1 MVTVDANAPS
11 PMVPSNVS
19 DANAFPPLGGFEQRT
34 SEGIPLGGGEWTAD
48 EAKRIVLGD
57 FNRAASDRA
66 TNYETKWQNA
76 ASIYAAVR
84 NGEKLWDG
92 SRTPRANMQIWH
104 AFTQVNALRPQL
116 IDAIC
121 GADLDFDVEAGS
133 SGTTITQLHQVR
145 ALMQEQLKS
154 LGGMVKFQSFRS
166 CVDRLTEDGT
176 VLGNGIWEWGWDG
189 PRQEQAVQ
197 WQRVVEPEIAMGE
210 HPMLPGVQIPMQ
222 TGRTVSYAKQFFQ
235 PETVSRFFL
244 DPCDLMDFYID
255 PNCRSTNVQ
264 QAGFAIRRKMMT
276 IAELA
281 SYRGVEGFDIPDD
294 ITLYRLSQQK
304 TFTEGDTTRQAIQSY
319 RGVNYQP
326 GMDQSVDPRLAR
338 VEVFRYWQRNHHVWL
353 LGREHV
359 AYNKPNQYQAL
370 PFLNWCYVN
379 ALGSF
384 YGYSIPELLDSGQKL
399 IKTLTDGR
407 LDELNLILHPPFIT
421 KLGMARTQSKMKL
434 RPGANW
440 EAEDPAKDVIRLE
453 MGNVTQQAF
462 QEVSLVENRDQ
473 KVTGITDLAVLGS
486 PSSGGNSANRTA
498 TGVQAQTNASN
509 TRVHGLV
516 ANLEDQTLNP
526 MLTQMWTLI
535 CMFLDPQQILN
546 ILGPDGQNFQVDPVD
561 VLNAD
566 PKFKL
571 KTANNMKMRAAMQGG
586 GLQTLTQYVLNPEIL
601 TAFGEQQQKTLDI
614 EQFTEFYLDVYNVK
628 AFNLFRPMTPQEIQM
643 KMQQMQMPAQQK
655 MALQGQRLQMVSA
668 DAHERDETQ
677 IIVATLNALAQIGA
691 LNEVLGI
698 ARDAEIKS
706 ANILEG
712 NSGS

>member
-1 MVTVDANAPS
+1 MISVDANAPP
-11 PMVPSNVS
+11 PMAPNPAS
-19 DANAFPPLGGFEQRT
+19 DPNSAPPLGGFEQRT
-34 SEGIPLGGGEWTAD
+34 SEGIPVQGGEWTAD

-84 NGEKLWDG
+84 NGEKFWEG
-92 SRTPRANMQIWH
+92 SKTSRANMQIWH

-116 IDAIC
+116 VDAITSS
-121 GADLDFDVEAGS
+121 DLDFDVEAAS
-133 SGTTITQLHQVR
+133 SGTNITQLHQVR
-145 ALMQEQLKS
+145 AIMQNQLKS
-154 LGGMVKFQSFRS
+154 LGGRVKFQSFRQ
-166 CVDRLTEDGT
+166 CIDRLTEDGT

-189 PRQEQAVQ
+189 PRTEQAVQ
-197 WQRVVEPEIAMGE
+197 WERVVEPEMAMQE
-210 HPMLPGVQIPMQ
+210 HPMMPGMAFPAP
-222 TGRTVSYAKQFFQ
+222 TGRTLSYAKQFYK
-235 PETVSRFFL
+235 PETVSQFFL
-244 DPCDLMDFYID
+244 DPVDLMDFYID
-255 PNCRSTNVQ
+255 PNTRSTNVQ
-264 QAGFAIRRKMMT
+264 NAGFCLRRKMMT

-281 SYRGVEGFDIPDD
+281 SYREVDGFDIPDD
-294 ITLYRLSQQK
+294 IELYRLSQQK

-326 GMDQSVDPRLAR
+326 NQDQSIDPRLAR
-338 VEVFRYWQRNHHVWL
+338 VEVLRYWQRDHHVWL
-353 LGREHV
+353 LGRKHV
-359 AYNKPNQYQAL
+359 AWNRPNQYQAL
-370 PFLNWCYVN
+370 PFLNWCYIN
-379 ALGSF
+379 ALGGF

-421 KLGMARTQSKMKL
+421 KLGMMRSQSKMKL

-440 EAEDPAKDVIRLE
+440 EAENPEKDVVRLE

-473 KVTGITDLAVLGS
+473 KVTGITDLAVLGA

-516 ANLEDQTLNP
+516 ANIEDTTLNP
-526 MLTQMWTLI
+526 MLTQLWQLI
-535 CMFLDPQQILN
+535 CMFLDPQQILS
-546 ILGPDGQNFQVDPVD
+546 ILGPDGQSFQVDPVD
-561 VLNAD
+561 ILNAD
-566 PKFKL
+566 PRFKL

-586 GLQTLTQYVLNPEIL
+586 GLQNLTQYVMNPEL
-601 TAFGEQQQKTLDI
+601 HAGLAEQQQKVLDL

-628 AFNLFRPMTPQEIQM
+628 AFTLFRPMTPQEIQR
-643 KMQQMQMPAQQK
+643 QQMQMQMAGQQK
-655 MALQGQRLQMVSA
+655 MQLQQARLGAMTA

-691 LNEVLGI
+691 LNQILDI
-698 ARDAEIKS
+698 DRDVELRAKTIEAS
-706 ANILEG
+706 
-712 NSGS
+712 

>member
-1 MVTVDANAPS
+1 MLPTDPNAPP
-11 PMVPSNVS
+11 PMVPSPAS
-19 DANAFPPLGGFEQRT
+19 DPNAAPPLVGYENRT
-34 SEGIPLGGGEWTAD
+34 AEGIPIAGGEWSAE

-76 ASIYAAVR
+76 ASIYSAVR
-84 NGEKLWDG
+84 NGEKFWEG
-92 SRTPRANMQIWH
+92 SKTPRANMQIWH

-121 GADLDFDVEAGS
+121 GADLDFDVEAAS
-133 SGTTITQLHQVR
+133 SGTNITQLHQVR
-145 ALMQEQLKS
+145 ALMEDQLKS

-166 CVDRLTEDGT
+166 CVDRLTEDGV

-189 PRQEQAVQ
+189 PRTEMAVN
-197 WQRVVEPEIAMGE
+197 WQRVVEPEMAMGE
-210 HPMLPGVQIPMQ
+210 HPMLPGMQIPMP
-222 TGRTVSYAKQFFQ
+222 TGRMTSYAKQFFKT
-235 PETVSRFFL
+235 ETVSRFYL
-244 DPCDLMDFYID
+244 DPVDLMDFYID
-255 PNCRSTNVQ
+255 PNCRSTNPQ
-264 QAGFAIRRKMMT
+264 QGGFTIRRKMMT

-281 SYRGVEGFDIPDD
+281 SYRDTEGFDIPDD
-294 ITLYRLSQQK
+294 VTLYRLSQQK
-304 TFTEGDTTRQAIQSY
+304 NFTEGDTTRQAIQSY

-326 GMDQSVDPRLAR
+326 GQDQSVDPRLAR
-338 VEVFRYWQRNHHVWL
+338 IEVLRYWQKNHHVWL
-353 LGREHV
+353 VGREHI
-359 AYNKPNQYQAL
+359 ARNTPNQYQAM
-370 PFLNWCYVN
+370 PFLNWCYIN

-384 YGYSIPELLDSGQKL
+384 YGYSIPELLESGQKL
-399 IKTLTDGR
+399 KKTLIDGR

-421 KLGMARTQSKMKL
+421 KLGMARTQSKMKM

-440 EAEDPAKDVIRLE
+440 EAEDPAKDVLRLE

-462 QEVSLVENRDQ
+462 TEVQIVENNDQ

-516 ANLEDQTLNP
+516 ANIEDQTLNP
-526 MLTQMWTLI
+526 MLTQLWQLI

-546 ILGPDGQNFQVDPVD
+546 ILGPDGKSFQVDPVD
-561 VLNAD
+561 ILNAD

-601 TAFGEQQQKTLDI
+601 TAMGEQQQKTLDI

-628 AFNLFRPMTPQEIQM
+628 AFSLFRPLTQQE
-643 KMQQMQMPAQQK
+643 MQAQQQRSQQAGQEK
-655 MALQGQRLQMVSA
+655 LQLQQQRLGAMSQ

-698 ARDAEIKS
+698 ARDSEIAAQKV
-706 ANILEG
+706 LEG
-712 NSGS
+712 S

>member
-1 MVTVDANAPS
+1 MVTVDANAPP
-11 PMVPSNVS
+11 PMIPSKVS
-19 DANAFPPLGGFEQRT
+19 DANAAPPLGGYEQRT
-34 SEGIPLGGGEWTAD
+34 SEGIPLSGGEWTAD

-57 FNRAASDRA
+57 FNRAAADRA

-76 ASIYAAVR
+76 AAIYSAVR
-84 NGEKLWDG
+84 NGEKYWDG
-92 SRTPRANMQIWH
+92 SKTPRANMQIWH
-104 AFTQVNALRPQL
+104 AFTQVNALRPHL

-121 GADLDFDVEAGS
+121 GADLDFDVEAAS

-145 ALMQEQLKS
+145 ALMQNQLKS
-154 LGGMVKFQSFRS
+154 LGGRVKFQSFRY
-166 CVDRLTEDGT
+166 CVDRMTEDGT

-197 WQRVVEPEIAMGE
+197 WKRIVEPEIAMGE
-210 HPMLPGVQIPMQ
+210 HPMMPGMQIPME
-222 TGRTVSYAKQFFQ
+222 TGRTISYAQKYFK
-235 PETVSRFFL
+235 PEIVSKFYL
-244 DPCDLMDFYID
+244 DPVDLMDFYID
-255 PNCRSTNVQ
+255 PNTRSTNVQ
-264 QAGFAIRRKMMT
+264 QAGFCIRRKMMT

-281 SYRGVEGFDIPDD
+281 SYRGQEGFDIPDD

-326 GMDQSVDPRLAR
+326 GQDQSVDPRLAR
-338 VEVFRYWQRNHHVWL
+338 VEVLRYWQRDHHVWL
-353 LGREHV
+353 IGREHV
-359 AYNKPNQYQAL
+359 GYNLPNQYQAL

-440 EAEDPAKDVIRLE
+440 EAENPDKDVVRLE

-462 QEVSLVENRDQ
+462 TEVQLVENRDQ

-486 PSSGGNSANRTA
+486 PTAGGNSANRTA
-498 TGVQAQTNASN
+498 TGVQAQTSASN
-509 TRVHGLV
+509 SREQGLV
-516 ANLEDQTLNP
+516 ANIEDQVLSP
-526 MLTQMWTLI
+526 MLTQMWELI
-535 CMFLDPQQILN
+535 CMFMDPQQILT
-546 ILGPDGQNFQVDPVD
+546 ILGPDGQGFQVDPVD

-586 GLQTLTQYVLNPEIL
+586 GLQTLTQYVLNPEII
-601 TAFGEQQQKTLDI
+601 TAMGEQQQKTLDI
-614 EQFTEFYLDVYNVK
+614 EQFTEFYLDVYGVK
-628 AFNLFRPMTPQEIQM
+628 AFNLFRPMTPQEMQDRQQRAQQAGM
-643 KMQQMQMPAQQK
+643 EKMQLQQ
-655 MALQGQRLQMVSA
+655 ARLGTMSQ

-691 LNEVLGI
+691 LNDILGV

-706 ANILEG
+706 AQILEG
-712 NSGS
+712 E

>member
-1 MVTVDANAPS
+1 MQPTDANAPP
-11 PMVPSNVS
+11 PMVPSQVS
-19 DANAFPPLGGFEQRT
+19 DANAAPPMAGFRT
-34 SEGIPLGGGEWTAD
+34 AEGLPIKGGEWSAE

-84 NGEKLWDG
+84 NGEKTWEG

-133 SGTTITQLHQVR
+133 SGTNITQLQQVR
-145 ALMQEQLKS
+145 ALMENQLRS

-166 CVDRLTEDGT
+166 CVDRLTEDGV

-189 PRQEQAVQ
+189 PRTEMAVN
-197 WQRVVEPEIAMGE
+197 WQRVTEPEVGMGE
-210 HPMLPGVQIPMQ
+210 HPMLPGVQIPME
-222 TGRTVSYAKQFFQ
+222 TGRTISYAKQFFK
-235 PETVSRFFL
+235 PETVSQFFL
-244 DPCDLMDFYID
+244 DDVDLMDFYID
-255 PNCRSTNVQ
+255 PNCRSTNPQ
-264 QAGFAIRRKMMT
+264 NAGFAARRKMMT

-281 SYRGVEGFDIPDD
+281 SYRGQDGFDVPDD
-294 ITLYRLSQQK
+294 VTLYRLSQQK
-304 TFTEGDTTRQAIQSY
+304 TFTDGDTTRQAIQSY

-326 GMDQSVDPRLAR
+326 GQDQSVDPRLAR
-338 VEVFRYWQRNHHVWL
+338 VEVIRYWQRDHHVWL

-359 AYNKPNQYQAL
+359 ARNTPNQYQAI

-384 YGYSIPELLDSGQKL
+384 YGYSIPELLESGQKL
-399 IKTLTDGR
+399 KKTLIDGR

-440 EAEDPAKDVIRLE
+440 EAEDPTKDVVRLE

-462 QEVSLVENRDQ
+462 TEVQIVENNDQ

-516 ANLEDQTLNP
+516 ANIEDQTLEP
-526 MLTQMWTLI
+526 MLTQLWQLI
-535 CMFLDPQQILN
+535 CMFMDPQQILT
-546 ILGPDGQNFQVDPVD
+546 ILGPDGKSFQVDPVD
-561 VLNAD
+561 ILNAD

-586 GLQTLTQYVLNPEIL
+586 GLQTLTQYVLNPEII
-601 TAFGEQQQKTLDI
+601 TAMGEQQQKTLDI

-628 AFNLFRPMTPQEIQM
+628 AFNLFRPMTPQE
-643 KMQQMQMPAQQK
+643 MQAQQQRSQQAGQEK
-655 MALQGQRLQMVSA
+655 MALQGQRLGAMSQ

-677 IIVATLNALAQIGA
+677 IIVSVINAIAQIGG
-691 LNEVLGI
+691 LNDLLGI
-698 ARDAEIKS
+698 KRDAEIKS
-706 ANILEG
+706 AQILEG
-712 NSGS
+712 Q

>member
-1 MVTVDANAPS
+1 MVTVDPNAPP
-11 PMVPSNVS
+11 PMIPSKAT
-19 DANAFPPLGGFEQRT
+19 DANASPKLGGFEQTT
-34 SEGIPLGGGEWTAD
+34 SEGILLAGGEWSAD
-48 EAKRIVLGD
+48 QAKRIVLGD
-57 FNRAASDRA
+57 FNRAAADRS

-76 ASIYAAVR
+76 ASIYSAVR
-84 NGEKLWDG
+84 NGEKYWDG
-92 SRTPRANMQIWH
+92 SKTPRANMQIWH

-121 GADLDFDVEAGS
+121 GADLDFDVEAAS
-133 SGTTITQLHQVR
+133 SGTTITQIQQVR
-145 ALMQEQLKS
+145 ALMQNQLRS
-154 LGGMVKFQSFRS
+154 LGGLIKFQTFRY

-189 PRQEQAVQ
+189 PRTEQVVQ
-197 WQRVVEPEIAMGE
+197 WQRVVEPEIAMAE
-210 HPMLPGVQIPMQ
+210 HPMLPGVQIPMP
-222 TGRTVSYAKQFFQ
+222 TGRTISYAKQFFK
-235 PETVSRFFL
+235 PEVESRFFL
-244 DPCDLMDFYID
+244 DPVDLMDFYID
-255 PNCRSTNVQ
+255 PNTRSTNVQ
-264 QAGFAIRRKMMT
+264 NAGFCIRRKMMT

-281 SYRGVEGFDIPDD
+281 SYREQEVFDIPDD
-294 ITLYRLSQQK
+294 VTLYRLSQQK

-326 GMDQSVDPRLAR
+326 GQDQSVDPRLAR
-338 VEVFRYWQRNHHVWL
+338 VEVLRYWQKNHHVWL
-353 LGREHV
+353 IGREHV

-379 ALGSF
+379 ALHSF

-440 EAEDPAKDVIRLE
+440 EAEDPNKDVVRLE

-462 QEVSLVENRDQ
+462 TEVQLVENRDQ

-509 TRVHGLV
+509 SRVHGLV
-516 ANLEDQTLNP
+516 ANIEDQTLNQ
-526 MLTQMWTLI
+526 MLAQMWQLI
-535 CMFLDPQQILN
+535 CMFMDPQQILT
-546 ILGPDGQNFQVDPVD
+546 ILGPDGQSFQVDPVD
-561 VLNAD
+561 ILNAD

-571 KTANNMKMRAAMQGG
+571 KTANNMRMRAAMQGG
-586 GLQTLTQYVLNPEIL
+586 GLQTLTQYVLNPEII
-601 TAFGEQQQKTLDI
+601 TAMGEQQQKTLDI

-628 AFNLFRPMTPQEIQM
+628 AFNLFRPMTPQELQQQQQRQQQSGQE
-643 KMQQMQMPAQQK
+643 KMQLQQ
-655 MALQGQRLQMVSA
+655 ARLQNMSQ
-668 DAHERDETQ
+668 DANERDETQ
-677 IIVATLNALAQIGA
+677 IIVATLNALAKIGA
-691 LNEVLGI
+691 LNEVLGV
-698 ARDAEIKS
+698 ARDAELKS
-706 ANILEG
+706 NQILEG
-712 NSGS
+712 K

>member
-1 MVTVDANAPS
+1 MIPS
-11 PMVPSNVS
+11 KVS
-19 DANAFPPLGGFEQRT
+19 DANAAPPLGGYEQRT
-34 SEGIPLGGGEWTAD
+34 SEGIPLSGGEWTAD

-57 FNRAASDRA
+57 FNRAAADRA

-76 ASIYAAVR
+76 AAIYSAVR
-84 NGEKLWDG
+84 NGEKYWDG
-92 SRTPRANMQIWH
+92 SKTPRANMQIWH
-104 AFTQVNALRPQL
+104 AFTQVNALRPHL

-121 GADLDFDVEAGS
+121 GADLDFDVEAAS

-145 ALMQEQLKS
+145 ALMQNQLKS
-154 LGGMVKFQSFRS
+154 LGGRVKFQSFRY
-166 CVDRLTEDGT
+166 CVDRMTEDGT

-197 WQRVVEPEIAMGE
+197 WKRIVEPEIAMGE
-210 HPMLPGVQIPMQ
+210 HPMMPGMQIPME
-222 TGRTVSYAKQFFQ
+222 TGRTISYAQKYFK
-235 PETVSRFFL
+235 PEIVSKFYL
-244 DPCDLMDFYID
+244 DPVDLMDFYID
-255 PNCRSTNVQ
+255 PNTRSTNVQ
-264 QAGFAIRRKMMT
+264 QAGFCIRRKMMT

-281 SYRGVEGFDIPDD
+281 SYRGQEGFDIPDD

-326 GMDQSVDPRLAR
+326 GQDQSVDPRLAR
-338 VEVFRYWQRNHHVWL
+338 VEVLRYWQRDHHVWL
-353 LGREHV
+353 IGREHV
-359 AYNKPNQYQAL
+359 GYNLPNQYQAL

-440 EAEDPAKDVIRLE
+440 EAENPDKDVVRLE

-462 QEVSLVENRDQ
+462 TEVQLVENRDQ

-486 PSSGGNSANRTA
+486 PTAGGNSANRTA
-498 TGVQAQTNASN
+498 TGVQAQTSASN
-509 TRVHGLV
+509 SREQGLV
-516 ANLEDQTLNP
+516 ANIEDQVLSP
-526 MLTQMWTLI
+526 MLTQMWELI
-535 CMFLDPQQILN
+535 CMFMDPQQILT
-546 ILGPDGQNFQVDPVD
+546 ILGPDGQGFQVDPVD

-566 PKFKL
+566 PKFNMM
-571 KTANNMKMRAAMQGG
+571 TANKMKSRSALQNG
-586 GLQTLTQYVLNPEIL
+586 GLNTVLQYLLNPE
-601 TAFGEQQQKTLDI
+601 TVSAASEQQQMVPDFNSVTGLVLDTFGLKETTI
-614 EQFTEFYLDVYNVK
+614 YRV
-628 AFNLFRPMTPQEIQM
+628 MTPQEIQAQQQRQQQAGM
-643 KMQQMQMPAQQK
+643 EKMQLQQ
-655 MALQGQRLQMVSA
+655 ARLQNMSA

-691 LNEVLGI
+691 LNDILGV

-706 ANILEG
+706 AQILEG
-712 NSGS
+712 E

>member
-1 MVTVDANAPS
+1 MLPSDPNAPP
-11 PMVPSNVS
+11 PMIPSKVS
-19 DANAFPPLGGFEQRT
+19 DPNQPPPPAGYENRT
-34 SEGIPLGGGEWTAD
+34 ADGIPLGGGEWTAE

-57 FNRAASDRA
+57 FNRMASYRA

-84 NGEKLWDG
+84 NGEKMWEG
-92 SRTPRANMQIWH
+92 SKTSRANMQVWH

-133 SGTTITQLHQVR
+133 SGTNITQLQQVR
-145 ALMQEQLKS
+145 ALMQNSLKD
-154 LGGMVKFQSFRS
+154 LGGLVKFQSFRY
-166 CVDRLTEDGT
+166 CVDRLTEDGV

-189 PRQEQAVQ
+189 PRTVQVVQ
-197 WQRVVEPEIAMGE
+197 WERVTEPEMMMGE
-210 HPMLPGVQIPMQ
+210 HPALPGMQIPIP
-222 TGRTVSYAKQFFQ
+222 TGRTVSYARKNFKPQI
-235 PETVSRFFL
+235 ESKFFL

-255 PNCRSTNVQ
+255 ENCRSTNPQ
-264 QAGFAIRRKMMT
+264 KAACCARRHMMT
-276 IAELA
+276 IEEIA
-281 SYRGVEGFDIPDD
+281 SYRGQEGYDIPDD
-294 ITLYRLSQQK
+294 VTLYKLSQSK

-319 RGVNYQP
+319 RGVNYTP
-326 GMDQSVDPRLAR
+326 GQDQSVDPRLAR
-338 VEVFRYWQRNHHVWL
+338 VEVIRYWQRNHHVWL
-353 LGREHV
+353 IGRERV

-370 PFLNWCYVN
+370 PFLNWCYIN

-384 YGYSIPELLDSGQKL
+384 YGYSIPELLESGQKL
-399 IKTLTDGR
+399 KKTLIDGR

-421 KLGMARTQSKMKL
+421 KLGMMRSQSKMKL

-440 EAEDPAKDVIRLE
+440 EAEDPSKDVLRLE

-462 QEVSLVENRDQ
+462 TEVQIVENNDQ

-509 TRVHGLV
+509 SRVHGLV
-516 ANLEDQTLNP
+516 ANIEDQTLNP
-526 MLTQMWTLI
+526 MLQQLWQLI
-535 CMFLDPQQILN
+535 CMFMDPQQVLT
-546 ILGPDGQNFQVDPVD
+546 ILGPDGQNFQLDPVD
-561 VLNAD
+561 ILNAD

-586 GLQTLTQYVLNPEIL
+586 GLAQLTQYVLNPEIL
-601 TAFGEQQQKTLDI
+601 TAMGEQQQKTLDI

-628 AFNLFRPMTPQEIQM
+628 AFNLFRPLTSQELQAQAQRAQQAGQE
-643 KMQQMQMPAQQK
+643 KMQ
-655 MALQGQRLQMVSA
+655 LQGQRLSA
-668 DAHERDETQ
+668 MSAEAHERDETQ

-706 ANILEG
+706 AQILEG
-712 NSGS
+712 S

>member
-1 MVTVDANAPS
+1 MVTVDGNSPP
-11 PMVPSNVS
+11 PMVPSRVS
-19 DANAFPPLGGFEQRT
+19 DPNASPPLGGFEQRT
-34 SEGIPLGGGEWTAD
+34 SEGIPLGGGEWSAE

-76 ASIYAAVR
+76 ASIYSAVR
-84 NGEKLWDG
+84 NGEKYWDG
-92 SRTPRANMQIWH
+92 SKTSRANMQIWH

-145 ALMQEQLKS
+145 SLMQNNLKS
-154 LGGMVKFQSFRS
+154 LGGLVKFQSFRY

-189 PRQEQAVQ
+189 PRTVQVVQ
-197 WQRVVEPEIAMGE
+197 WEKVTEPEVAMGE
-210 HPMLPGVQIPMQ
+210 HPMLPGVQIPME
-222 TGRTVSYAKQFFQ
+222 TGRTISYNAKYFKPQTESQ
-235 PETVSRFFL
+235 FFL
-244 DPCDLMDFYID
+244 DDCDLMDFYID

-264 QAGFAIRRKMMT
+264 KAGFAIRRKMMT
-276 IAELA
+276 ISELA
-281 SYRGVEGFDIPDD
+281 SYRDTEGFDIPDD

-304 TFTEGDTTRQAIQSY
+304 TFTEGDTTRQAIASY

-326 GMDQSVDPRLAR
+326 SQDQSVDPRLAR
-338 VEVFRYWQRNHHVWL
+338 VEVIRYWQKNHHVWL
-353 LGREHV
+353 IGREHV
-359 AYNKPNQYQAL
+359 GRNTPNQYQAL

-440 EAEDPAKDVIRLE
+440 EAEDPMKDVVRLE

-462 QEVSLVENRDQ
+462 QEVALVENRDQ
-473 KVTGITDLAVLGS
+473 KVTGITDLAVLGA

-509 TRVHGLV
+509 TRVYGLV

-526 MLTQMWTLI
+526 MLTQLWQLI
-535 CMFLDPQQILN
+535 CMFLDPQQIMT
-546 ILGPDGQNFQVDPVD
+546 ILGPDGQGFQVDPVD
-561 VLNAD
+561 ILNAD

-586 GLQTLTQYVLNPEIL
+586 GLQTLTQYVLNPDII
-601 TAFGEQQQKTLDI
+601 TAMGEQQQKTLDI

-628 AFNLFRPMTPQEIQM
+628 AFNLFRPMTPQE
-643 KMQQMQMPAQQK
+643 MQAAQQRMQMAGQQK
-655 MALQGQRLQMVSA
+655 MALQGQRLGTMSQ

-677 IIVATLNALAQIGA
+677 IIVATLNALAKIGA

-706 ANILEG
+706 AQILEG
-712 NSGS
+712 E

>member
-1 MVTVDANAPS
+1 MVTVDANAPP
-11 PMVPSNVS
+11 PMVPSPAA
-19 DANAFPPLGGFEQRT
+19 DANSAPPLGGYEQRT
-34 SEGIPLGGGEWTAD
+34 SEGIPIGGGEWSAE

-76 ASIYAAVR
+76 ASIYSAVR
-84 NGEKLWDG
+84 NGEKVWDG

-121 GADLDFDVEAGS
+121 GADLDFDVEAAS

-145 ALMQEQLKS
+145 ALMEDQLKS
-154 LGGMVKFQSFRS
+154 LGGLVQNQSFRY

-176 VLGNGIWEWGWDG
+176 VLGNGIWEYGWDG
-189 PRQEQAVQ
+189 PRMTQVVQ
-197 WQRVVEPEIAMGE
+197 WQRVVEPEMAMAT
-210 HPMLPGVQIPMQ
+210 HPMLPGVQFPAP
-222 TGRTVSYAKQFFQ
+222 TGRTLSYAKQFFK
-235 PETVSRFFL
+235 PEIESKFFL

-255 PNCRSTNVQ
+255 PNTRSTNVQ
-264 QAGFAIRRKMMT
+264 QAGFCIRRKMMT

-281 SYRGVEGFDIPDD
+281 GYRGTEGFDIPDD
-294 ITLYRLSQQK
+294 ITLYRLSQSK
-304 TFTEGDTTRQAIQSY
+304 TFTDGDTTRQAIQSY

-326 GMDQSVDPRLAR
+326 GQDQSVDPRLAR
-338 VEVFRYWQRNHHVWL
+338 VEVLRYWQRNHHVWL
-353 LGREHV
+353 IGREHIGR
-359 AYNKPNQYQAL
+359 NTPNQYQAL

-440 EAEDPAKDVIRLE
+440 EAEDPNKDVVRLE

-462 QEVSLVENRDQ
+462 QEVALVENRDQ
-473 KVTGITDLAVLGS
+473 KVTGITDLAVLGA

-516 ANLEDQTLNP
+516 ANLEDQTLEP
-526 MLTQMWTLI
+526 MLTQLWQLI
-535 CMFLDPQQILN
+535 CMFLDPQQILT
-546 ILGPDGQNFQVDPVD
+546 ILGPDGQGFQVDPVD
-561 VLNAD
+561 ILNAD

-586 GLQTLTQYVLNPEIL
+586 GLQTLTQYVLNPEII
-601 TAFGEQQQKTLDI
+601 TAMGEQQQKTLDI

-628 AFNLFRPMTPQEIQM
+628 AFNLFRPMTPQE
-643 KMQQMQMPAQQK
+643 MQAQQQRAQQAGMEK
-655 MALQGQRLQMVSA
+655 MNLQGQRLQAMSA

-691 LNEVLGI
+691 LNQ
-698 ARDAEIKS
+698 
-706 ANILEG
+706 ILEIDRDVELRAKTIEA
-712 NSGS
+712 S

>member
-1 MVTVDANAPS
+1 MVTVDANAPP

-281 SYRGVEGFDIPDD
+281 SYRGVEVFDIPDD

-546 ILGPDGQNFQVDPVD
+546 ILGPDGQNFQLDPVD

>member
-1 MVTVDANAPS
+1 MA
-11 PMVPSNVS
+11 
-19 DANAFPPLGGFEQRT
+19 GYEQRT
-34 SEGIPLGGGEWTAD
+34 SDGIPLQGGEWSAE

-57 FNRAASDRA
+57 FNRAASDRS
-66 TNYETKWQNA
+66 TNYEPKWQNA
-76 ASIYAAVR
+76 ASIYAAVQ
-84 NGEKLWDG
+84 NGEKYWDG
-92 SRTPRANMQIWH
+92 SKTPRANMRIWH

-121 GADLDFDVEAGS
+121 GADLDFDVEAAS

-145 ALMQEQLKS
+145 ALMQNQLKS
-154 LGGMVKFQSFRS
+154 LGGMVKFQSFRA

-189 PRQEQAVQ
+189 PRQEMAVQ
-197 WQRVVEPEIAMGE
+197 WQRVVEPEMQMVQ
-210 HPMLPGVQIPMQ
+210 HPMLPGIQFPMP
-222 TGRTVSYAKQFFQ
+222 TGRMTSYAKKFFT
-235 PETVSRFFL
+235 PETVSQFFL
-244 DPCDLMDFYID
+244 DPVDLMDFYID
-255 PNCRSTNVQ
+255 PNTRGTNVQ
-264 QAGFAIRRKMMT
+264 QAGFCIRRKMMT

-281 SYRGVEGFDIPDD
+281 SYRGQDGFDIPDD
-294 ITLYRLSQQK
+294 ITLYRWSQQK
-304 TFTEGDTTRQAIQSY
+304 TFTDGDTTRQAIQSY

-326 GMDQSVDPRLAR
+326 GQDQSVDPRLAR
-338 VEVFRYWQRNHHVWL
+338 VEVLRYWQRNHHVWL
-353 LGREHV
+353 IGREHV
-359 AYNKPNQYQAL
+359 GRNTPNQYQAL

-440 EAEDPAKDVIRLE
+440 EAEDPNKDVVRLE

-462 QEVSLVENRDQ
+462 TEVQLVENRDQ
-473 KVTGITDLAVLGS
+473 KVTGITDLAVLGA

-516 ANLEDQTLNP
+516 ANLEDQVLSP
-526 MLTQMWTLI
+526 MLNQLWQLI
-535 CMFLDPQQILN
+535 CMFLDPQQILT
-546 ILGPDGQNFQVDPVD
+546 ILGPDGQTFQVDPVD
-561 VLNAD
+561 ILNAD
-566 PKFKL
+566 PKFNMM
-571 KTANNMKMRAAMQGG
+571 TANKMKSRAALQGG
-586 GLQTLTQYVLNPEIL
+586 GLNTVLQYLLNPETIS
-601 TAFGEQQQKTLDI
+601 AAAEHQQMVPDFNSVTGLVLD
-614 EQFTEFYLDVYNVK
+614 T
-628 AFNLFRPMTPQEIQM
+628 FNLKETTLYRPMTPQEMQAQQQRSQQAGQE
-643 KMQQMQMPAQQK
+643 KMQLQQ
-655 MALQGQRLQMVSA
+655 QRLGAMSQ

-677 IIVATLNALAQIGA
+677 IIVATLNALANIGA

-698 ARDAEIKS
+698 ARDAEIKAS
-706 ANILEG
+706 QILEG
-712 NSGS
+712 Q

>member
-1 MVTVDANAPS
+1 MVTVDANAPP
-11 PMVPSNVS
+11 PMIPSKVS
-19 DANAFPPLGGFEQRT
+19 DANAAPPLGGYEQRT
-34 SEGIPLGGGEWTAD
+34 SEGIPLSGGEWTAD

-57 FNRAASDRA
+57 FNRAAADRA

-76 ASIYAAVR
+76 AAIYSAVR
-84 NGEKLWDG
+84 NGEKYWDG
-92 SRTPRANMQIWH
+92 SKTPRANMQIWH
-104 AFTQVNALRPQL
+104 AFTQVNALRPHL

-121 GADLDFDVEAGS
+121 GADLDFDVEAAS

-145 ALMQEQLKS
+145 ALMQNQLKS
-154 LGGMVKFQSFRS
+154 LGGRVKFQSFRY
-166 CVDRLTEDGT
+166 CVDRMTEDGT

-197 WQRVVEPEIAMGE
+197 WKRIVEPEIAMGE
-210 HPMLPGVQIPMQ
+210 HPMMPGMQIPME
-222 TGRTVSYAKQFFQ
+222 TGRTISYAQKYFK
-235 PETVSRFFL
+235 PEIVSKFYL
-244 DPCDLMDFYID
+244 DPVDLMDFYID
-255 PNCRSTNVQ
+255 PNTRSTNVQ
-264 QAGFAIRRKMMT
+264 QAGFCIRRKMMT

-281 SYRGVEGFDIPDD
+281 SYRGQEGFDIPDD

-326 GMDQSVDPRLAR
+326 GQDQSVDPRLAR
-338 VEVFRYWQRNHHVWL
+338 VEVLRYWQRDHHVWL
-353 LGREHV
+353 IGREHV
-359 AYNKPNQYQAL
+359 GYNLPNQYQAL

-440 EAEDPAKDVIRLE
+440 EAENPDKDVVRLE

-462 QEVSLVENRDQ
+462 TEVQLVENRDQ

-486 PSSGGNSANRTA
+486 PTGGGNSANRTA
-498 TGVQAQTNASN
+498 TGVQAQTSASN
-509 TRVHGLV
+509 SREQGLV
-516 ANLEDQTLNP
+516 ANIEDQTLNP
-526 MLTQMWTLI
+526 MLTQMWELI
-535 CMFLDPQQILN
+535 CMFMDPQQILT
-546 ILGPDGQNFQVDPVD
+546 ILGPDGQRFQVDPVD
-561 VLNAD
+561 ILNAD

-586 GLQTLTQYVLNPEIL
+586 GLQTLTQYVLNPEII
-601 TAFGEQQQKTLDI
+601 TAMGEQQQKTLDI
-614 EQFTEFYLDVYNVK
+614 EQFTEFYLDVYGVK
-628 AFNLFRPMTPQEIQM
+628 AFNLFRPMTPQEMQDRQQRAQQAGM
-643 KMQQMQMPAQQK
+643 QKMQLQQ
-655 MALQGQRLQMVSA
+655 ARLGTMSQ

-691 LNEVLGI
+691 LNDILGV

-706 ANILEG
+706 AQILEG
-712 NSGS
+712 E

>member
-1 MVTVDANAPS
+1 MVTVDANAPP
-11 PMVPSNVS
+11 PMVPSPVT
-19 DANAFPPLGGFEQRT
+19 DANASPPLDGFEQRT
-34 SEGIPLGGGEWTAD
+34 SEGIPIGGGEWTAE

-84 NGEKLWDG
+84 NGEKFWDG
-92 SRTPRANMQIWH
+92 SKTPRANMQIWH

-121 GADLDFDVEAGS
+121 GADLDFDVEAAS

-145 ALMQEQLKS
+145 ALMEDQLKS
-154 LGGMVKFQSFRS
+154 LGGMTKFQSFRA

-176 VLGNGIWEWGWDG
+176 ILGNGIWEWGWDG

-197 WQRVVEPEIAMGE
+197 WQRVVEPEMAMGE
-210 HPMLPGVQIPMQ
+210 HPMLPGMQIPLP
-222 TGRTVSYAKQFFQ
+222 TGRTVSYAKQYFK
-235 PETVSRFFL
+235 PETVSKFFL
-244 DPCDLMDFYID
+244 DDVELMDFYID
-255 PNCRSTNVQ
+255 PNCRSTNPQ
-264 QAGFAIRRKMMT
+264 KAGFCARRKLMT

-281 SYRGVEGFDIPDD
+281 SYRGQDGFDIPDD
-294 ITLYRLSQQK
+294 KTLYRLSQQK
-304 TFTEGDTTRQAIQSY
+304 TFTDGDTTKQAIQSY
-319 RGVNYQP
+319 MGINFQP
-326 GMDQSVDPRLAR
+326 GMDQSIDPRLAR
-338 VEVFRYWQRNHHVWL
+338 VEVIRYWQKNHHVWL

-359 AYNKPNQYQAL
+359 ARNTPNQYQAL
-370 PFLNWCYVN
+370 PFLNWCYIN
-379 ALGSF
+379 KLGSF
-384 YGYSIPELLDSGQKL
+384 YGYCIPELLESGQKL
-399 IKTLTDGR
+399 KKTLIDGR

-440 EAEDPAKDVIRLE
+440 EAEDPNKDVVRLE

-462 QEVSLVENRDQ
+462 TEVQIVENNDQ

-516 ANLEDQTLNP
+516 ANIEDQTLNP
-526 MLTQMWTLI
+526 MLTQLWQLI
-535 CMFLDPQQILN
+535 CMFLDPQQVLT
-546 ILGPDGQNFQVDPVD
+546 ILGPDGQNFQLDPVD
-561 VLNAD
+561 ILNAD

-586 GLQTLTQYVLNPEIL
+586 GLQTLTQYVLNPEII
-601 TAFGEQQQKTLDI
+601 TAMGEQQQKTLDI

-628 AFNLFRPMTPQEIQM
+628 AFNLFRPMTPQE
-643 KMQQMQMPAQQK
+643 MQAQQQRTQQAGQEK
-655 MALQGQRLQMVSA
+655 MALQGQRLQSMSA
-668 DAHERDETQ
+668 DAHERDETA
-677 IIVATLNALAQIGA
+677 IIVATLNALANIGA

-706 ANILEG
+706 AQILEG
-712 NSGS
+712 Q

>member
-1 MVTVDANAPS
+1 MVTVDANAPP
-11 PMVPSNVS
+11 PMIPSKVS
-19 DANAFPPLGGFEQRT
+19 DANAAPPPGGFEQRT
-34 SEGIPLGGGEWTAD
+34 SEGIPIGGGEWSAD

-66 TNYETKWQNA
+66 TNYETKWQSA
-76 ASIYAAVR
+76 ASIYSAVR
-84 NGEKLWDG
+84 NGEKFWDG
-92 SRTPRANMQIWH
+92 SKTPRANMQIWH

-121 GADLDFDVEAGS
+121 GSDIDFDVEAAS
-133 SGTTITQLHQVR
+133 SGTSITQLQQVR
-145 ALMQEQLKS
+145 ALMQNQMKS
-154 LGGMVKFQSFRS
+154 LGGLVKFQSFRY
-166 CVDRLTEDGT
+166 CVDRITEDGT

-189 PRQEQAVQ
+189 PRTEMAVN
-197 WQRVVEPEIAMGE
+197 WQRVVEPEVAMGE
-210 HPMLPGVQIPMQ
+210 HPMLPGMPIPMP
-222 TGRTVSYAKQFFQ
+222 TGRTVSYAQQYFK

-244 DPCDLMDFYID
+244 DPVDLMDFSVD
-255 PNCRSTNVQ
+255 PNTRSTNVQ
-264 QAGFAIRRKMMT
+264 QAGYCVRRKMMT

-281 SYRGVEGFDIPDD
+281 SYRDVEGFDIPDD

-326 GMDQSVDPRLAR
+326 GQDQSVDPRLAR
-338 VEVFRYWQRNHHVWL
+338 VEVLRYWQRNHHVWL
-353 LGREHV
+353 IGREHIG
-359 AYNKPNQYQAL
+359 YNKPNQYQAL

-440 EAEDPAKDVIRLE
+440 EAEDPIKDVVRLE

-462 QEVSLVENRDQ
+462 QEVQLVENRDQ

-509 TRVHGLV
+509 SRVHGLV
-516 ANLEDQTLNP
+516 ANIEDTTLSP
-526 MLTQMWTLI
+526 MFTQLWQLI
-535 CMFLDPQQILN
+535 CMFMDPQQILT

-561 VLNAD
+561 ILNAD

-586 GLQTLTQYVLNPEIL
+586 GLQTLTQYVLNPEIIS
-601 TAFGEQQQKTLDI
+601 AFGEQQQKTLDI

-628 AFNLFRPMTPQEIQM
+628 AFNLFRPMTPQEMQAQQAR
-643 KMQQMQMPAQQK
+643 QQMAGQQK
-655 MALQGQRLQMVSA
+655 MQLQGQRLQTMSQ

-677 IIVATLNALAQIGA
+677 IIVATLNALAKIGA
-691 LNEVLGI
+691 LNEV
-698 ARDAEIKS
+698 
-706 ANILEG
+706 
-712 NSGS
+712 

>member
-1 MVTVDANAPS
+1 MVTDANAPP
-11 PMVPSNVS
+11 PMIPSKVS
-19 DANAFPPLGGFEQRT
+19 DANAAPPLGGYEQRT
-34 SEGIPLGGGEWTAD
+34 SEGIPIGGGEWTAD

-57 FNRAASDRA
+57 FNRAAADRA

-76 ASIYAAVR
+76 ASIYSAVR
-84 NGEKLWDG
+84 NGEKYWDG
-92 SRTPRANMQIWH
+92 SKTPRANMQIWH
-104 AFTQVNALRPQL
+104 AFTQVNALRPHL

-121 GADLDFDVEAGS
+121 GADLDFDVEAAS

-145 ALMQEQLKS
+145 ALMQNQLKS
-154 LGGMVKFQSFRS
+154 LGGRVKFQSFRY

-197 WQRVVEPEIAMGE
+197 WKRVVEPEIAIGE
-210 HPMLPGVQIPMQ
+210 HPMMPGMPIPIE
-222 TGRTVSYAKQFFQ
+222 TGRMVSYAQKYYKQ
-235 PETVSRFFL
+235 ETVSRFFL
-244 DPCDLMDFYID
+244 DPVDLMDFYID
-255 PNCRSTNVQ
+255 PNTRSTNVQ
-264 QAGFAIRRKMMT
+264 QAGLCIRRKMMT

-281 SYRGVEGFDIPDD
+281 SYRGQEGFDIPDD

-326 GMDQSVDPRLAR
+326 GQDQSVDPRLAR
-338 VEVFRYWQRNHHVWL
+338 VEVLRYWQRDHHVWL
-353 LGREHV
+353 IGREHIG
-359 AYNKPNQYQAL
+359 YNMPNQYQAL

-440 EAEDPAKDVIRLE
+440 EAEDPNKDVVRLE

-462 QEVSLVENRDQ
+462 TEVQLVENRDQ

-486 PSSGGNSANRTA
+486 PTAGGNSANRTA

-509 TRVHGLV
+509 SREQGLV
-516 ANLEDQTLNP
+516 ANIEDQTLNP
-526 MLTQMWTLI
+526 MLTQMWELI
-535 CMFLDPQQILN
+535 CMFMDPQQILT
-546 ILGPDGQNFQVDPVD
+546 ILGPDGQGFQVDPVD
-561 VLNAD
+561 ILNAD

-586 GLQTLTQYVLNPEIL
+586 GLQTLTQYVLNPEII
-601 TAFGEQQQKTLDI
+601 TAMGEQQQKTLDI
-614 EQFTEFYLDVYNVK
+614 EQFTEFYLDVYGVK
-628 AFNLFRPMTPQEIQM
+628 AFNLFRPMTPQEMQDRQQRAQQAGM
-643 KMQQMQMPAQQK
+643 EKMQLQQ
-655 MALQGQRLQMVSA
+655 ARLGTMSQ

-691 LNEVLGI
+691 LNDILGV

-706 ANILEG
+706 AQILEG
-712 NSGS
+712 N

>member
-1 MVTVDANAPS
+1 MVTVDANAPP
-11 PMVPSNVS
+11 PMIPSKVS
-19 DANAFPPLGGFEQRT
+19 DANAAPPLGGYEQRT
-34 SEGIPLGGGEWTAD
+34 SEGIPLSGGEWTAD

-57 FNRAASDRA
+57 FNRAAADRA

-76 ASIYAAVR
+76 AAIYSAVR
-84 NGEKLWDG
+84 NGEKYWDG
-92 SRTPRANMQIWH
+92 SKTPRANMQIWH
-104 AFTQVNALRPQL
+104 AFTQVNALRPHL

-121 GADLDFDVEAGS
+121 GADLDFDVEAAS

-145 ALMQEQLKS
+145 ALMQNQLKS
-154 LGGMVKFQSFRS
+154 LGGRVKFQSFRY
-166 CVDRLTEDGT
+166 CVDRMTEDGT

-197 WQRVVEPEIAMGE
+197 WKRIVEPEIAMGE
-210 HPMLPGVQIPMQ
+210 HPMMPGMQIPME
-222 TGRTVSYAKQFFQ
+222 TGRTISYAQKYFK
-235 PETVSRFFL
+235 PEIVSKFYL
-244 DPCDLMDFYID
+244 DPVDLMDFYID
-255 PNCRSTNVQ
+255 PNTRSTNVQ
-264 QAGFAIRRKMMT
+264 QAGFCIRRKMMT

-281 SYRGVEGFDIPDD
+281 SYRGQEGFDIPDD

-326 GMDQSVDPRLAR
+326 GQDQSVDPRLAR
-338 VEVFRYWQRNHHVWL
+338 VEVLRYWQRDHHVWL
-353 LGREHV
+353 IGREHV
-359 AYNKPNQYQAL
+359 GYNLPNQYQAL

-440 EAEDPAKDVIRLE
+440 EAENPDKDVVRLE

-462 QEVSLVENRDQ
+462 TEVQLVENRDQ

-486 PSSGGNSANRTA
+486 PTAGGNSANRTA
-498 TGVQAQTNASN
+498 TGVQAQTSASN
-509 TRVHGLV
+509 SREQGLV
-516 ANLEDQTLNP
+516 ANIEDQVLSP
-526 MLTQMWTLI
+526 MLTQMWELI
-535 CMFLDPQQILN
+535 CMFMDPQQILT
-546 ILGPDGQNFQVDPVD
+546 ILGPDGQRFQVDPVD
-561 VLNAD
+561 ILNAD

-586 GLQTLTQYVLNPEIL
+586 GLQTLTQYVLNPEII
-601 TAFGEQQQKTLDI
+601 TAMGEQQQKTLDI
-614 EQFTEFYLDVYNVK
+614 EQFTEFYLDVYGVK
-628 AFNLFRPMTPQEIQM
+628 AFNLFRPMTPQEMQDRQQRAQQAGM
-643 KMQQMQMPAQQK
+643 EKMQLQQ
-655 MALQGQRLQMVSA
+655 ARLGTMSQ

-691 LNEVLGI
+691 LNDILGV

-706 ANILEG
+706 AQILEG
-712 NSGS
+712 E

>member
-1 MVTVDANAPS
+1 MVTDSNAPP
-11 PMVPSNVS
+11 PMVPSKVS
-19 DANAFPPLGGFEQRT
+19 DANAAPPLGGYEQRT
-34 SEGIPLGGGEWTAD
+34 SEGIPISAGAWSAE

-76 ASIYAAVR
+76 ASIYSAVR
-84 NGEKLWDG
+84 NGEKYWDG
-92 SRTPRANMQIWH
+92 SKTPRANMQIWH

-133 SGTTITQLHQVR
+133 SGTNITQLHQVR
-145 ALMQEQLKS
+145 ALMEDQLRS

-189 PRQEQAVQ
+189 PRMEQAVQ
-197 WQRVVEPEIAMGE
+197 WQRVVEPEIAMRE
-210 HPMLPGVQIPMQ
+210 HPMLPGMQIPMQ
-222 TGRTVSYAKQFFQ
+222 TGRTISYAKQFFK
-235 PETVSRFFL
+235 PEKVSQFFL

-255 PNCRSTNVQ
+255 PNTRSTNVQ
-264 QAGFAIRRKMMT
+264 QAGYCVRRKMMT
-276 IAELA
+276 IADLA
-281 SYRGVEGFDIPDD
+281 SYRGQEGFDIPDD
-294 ITLYRLSQQK
+294 FTLYRLSQQK

-326 GMDQSVDPRLAR
+326 GQDQSVDPRLAR
-338 VEVFRYWQRNHHVWL
+338 VEVLRYWQKNHHVWL
-353 LGREHV
+353 IGREHI
-359 AYNKPNQYQAL
+359 ARNTPNQYQAL

-440 EAEDPAKDVIRLE
+440 EAEDPNKDVVRLE

-462 QEVSLVENRDQ
+462 QEVQLVENRDQ
-473 KVTGITDLAVLGS
+473 KVTGITDLAVLGA

-509 TRVHGLV
+509 SRVHGLV
-516 ANLEDQTLNP
+516 ANIEDQTLEP
-526 MLTQMWTLI
+526 MLTQLWQLI
-535 CMFLDPQQILN
+535 CMFMDPQQILTV
-546 ILGPDGQNFQVDPVD
+546 LGPDGQSFQVDPVD
-561 VLNAD
+561 ILNAD
-566 PKFKL
+566 PKFKM

-586 GLQTLTQYVLNPEIL
+586 GLQTLTQYVMNPEL
-601 TAFGEQQQKTLDI
+601 HAGLAEQQQMVLNLA
-614 EQFTEFYLDVYNVK
+614 QFTEFYLDVYNVK
-628 AFNLFRPMTPQEIQM
+628 AFTLFRPMTPPEIQRQQAAAQQAGQE
-643 KMQQMQMPAQQK
+643 KMQLQQ
-655 MALQGQRLQMVSA
+655 QRLGAMSA
-668 DAHERDETQ
+668 DAHERDETA
-677 IIVATLNALAQIGA
+677 IIVATLNALAKIGA
-691 LNEVLGI
+691 LNQVLGI
-698 ARDAEIKS
+698 ERDVELRAKTIE
-706 ANILEG
+706 AN
-712 NSGS
+712 

>member
-1 MVTVDANAPS
+1 MVTDANAPP
-11 PMVPSNVS
+11 PMIPSKVS
-19 DANAFPPLGGFEQRT
+19 DANAAPPLGGYEQRT
-34 SEGIPLGGGEWTAD
+34 SEGIPLSGGEWTAD

-57 FNRAASDRA
+57 FNRAAADRA

-76 ASIYAAVR
+76 ASIYSAVR
-84 NGEKLWDG
+84 NGEKYWDG
-92 SRTPRANMQIWH
+92 SKTPRANMQIWH
-104 AFTQVNALRPQL
+104 AFTQVNALRPHL

-121 GADLDFDVEAGS
+121 GADLDFDVEAAS

-145 ALMQEQLKS
+145 ALMQNQLKS
-154 LGGMVKFQSFRS
+154 LGGRVKFQSFRY

-197 WQRVVEPEIAMGE
+197 WKRVTEPEIAMGE
-210 HPMLPGVQIPMQ
+210 HPMLPGMQIPMQ
-222 TGRTVSYAKQFFQ
+222 TGRTVSYAQKYFK
-235 PETVSRFFL
+235 PEIVSRFFV
-244 DPCDLMDFYID
+244 DPVDLMDFYID
-255 PNCRSTNVQ
+255 PNTRSTNVQ
-264 QAGFAIRRKMMT
+264 QAGFCVRRKMMT

-294 ITLYRLSQQK
+294 IALYRLSQQK

-326 GMDQSVDPRLAR
+326 GQDQSVDPRLAR
-338 VEVFRYWQRNHHVWL
+338 VEVLRYWQRDHHVWL
-353 LGREHV
+353 IGREHI
-359 AYNKPNQYQAL
+359 AYNMPNQYQAL

-440 EAEDPAKDVIRLE
+440 EAEDPSKDVVRLE

-462 QEVSLVENRDQ
+462 TEVQLVENRDQ

-486 PSSGGNSANRTA
+486 PTAGGNSANRTA
-498 TGVQAQTNASN
+498 TGVQAQTSASN
-509 TRVHGLV
+509 SREQGLV
-516 ANLEDQTLNP
+516 ANIEDQTLNP
-526 MLTQMWTLI
+526 MLTQMWELI
-535 CMFLDPQQILN
+535 CMFMDPQQILI
-546 ILGPDGQNFQVDPVD
+546 ILGPDGQGFQVDPVD
-561 VLNAD
+561 ILNAD

-586 GLQTLTQYVLNPEIL
+586 GLQTLTQYVLNPEII
-601 TAFGEQQQKTLDI
+601 TAMGEQQQKTLDI
-614 EQFTEFYLDVYNVK
+614 EQFTEFYLDVYGVK
-628 AFNLFRPMTPQEIQM
+628 AFNLFRPMTPQEMQDRQQRAQQAGM
-643 KMQQMQMPAQQK
+643 EKMQLQQ
-655 MALQGQRLQMVSA
+655 ARLGTMSQ

-691 LNEVLGI
+691 LNDILGV
-698 ARDAEIKS
+698 ARDAELKS
-706 ANILEG
+706 NQILEG
-712 NSGS
+712 S

>member
-1 MVTVDANAPS
+1 MVTVDANAPP
-11 PMVPSNVS
+11 PMIPSKVS
-19 DANAFPPLGGFEQRT
+19 DANAAPPLGGYEQRT
-34 SEGIPLGGGEWTAD
+34 SEGIPLSGGEWTAD

-57 FNRAASDRA
+57 FNRAAADRA

-76 ASIYAAVR
+76 AAIYSAVR
-84 NGEKLWDG
+84 NGEKYWDG
-92 SRTPRANMQIWH
+92 SKTPRANMQIWH
-104 AFTQVNALRPQL
+104 AFTQVNALRPHL

-121 GADLDFDVEAGS
+121 GADLDFDVEAAS

-145 ALMQEQLKS
+145 ALMQNQLKS
-154 LGGMVKFQSFRS
+154 LGGRVKFQSFRY
-166 CVDRLTEDGT
+166 CVDRMTEDGT

-197 WQRVVEPEIAMGE
+197 WKRIVEPEIAMGE
-210 HPMLPGVQIPMQ
+210 HPMMPGMQIPME
-222 TGRTVSYAKQFFQ
+222 TGRTISYAQKYFK
-235 PETVSRFFL
+235 PEIVSKFYL
-244 DPCDLMDFYID
+244 DPVDLMDFYID
-255 PNCRSTNVQ
+255 PNTRSTNVQ
-264 QAGFAIRRKMMT
+264 QAGFCIRRKMMT

-281 SYRGVEGFDIPDD
+281 SYRGQEGFDIPDD

-326 GMDQSVDPRLAR
+326 GQDQSVDPRLAR
-338 VEVFRYWQRNHHVWL
+338 VEVLRYWQRDHHVWL
-353 LGREHV
+353 IGREHV
-359 AYNKPNQYQAL
+359 GYNLPNQYQAL

-440 EAEDPAKDVIRLE
+440 EAENPDKDVVRLE

-462 QEVSLVENRDQ
+462 TEVQLVENRDQ

-486 PSSGGNSANRTA
+486 PTAGGNSANRTA
-498 TGVQAQTNASN
+498 TGVQAQTSASN
-509 TRVHGLV
+509 SREQGLV
-516 ANLEDQTLNP
+516 ANIEDQTLNP
-526 MLTQMWTLI
+526 MLTQMWELI
-535 CMFLDPQQILN
+535 CMFMDPQQILT
-546 ILGPDGQNFQVDPVD
+546 ILGPDGQGFQVDPVD

-586 GLQTLTQYVLNPEIL
+586 GLQTLTQYVLNPEII
-601 TAFGEQQQKTLDI
+601 TAMGEQQQKTLDI
-614 EQFTEFYLDVYNVK
+614 EQFTEFYLDVYGVK
-628 AFNLFRPMTPQEIQM
+628 AFNLFRPMTPQEMQDRQQRAQQAGM
-643 KMQQMQMPAQQK
+643 EKMQLQQ
-655 MALQGQRLQMVSA
+655 ARLGTMSQ

-691 LNEVLGI
+691 LNDILGV

-706 ANILEG
+706 AQILEG
-712 NSGS
+712 E

>member
-1 MVTVDANAPS
+1 MVTVDANAPP
-11 PMVPSNVS
+11 PMIPSKVS
-19 DANAFPPLGGFEQRT
+19 DANAAPPLGGYEQRT
-34 SEGIPLGGGEWTAD
+34 SEGIPLSGGEWTAD

-57 FNRAASDRA
+57 FNRAAADRA

-76 ASIYAAVR
+76 AAIYSAVR
-84 NGEKLWDG
+84 NGEKYWDG
-92 SRTPRANMQIWH
+92 SKTPRANMQIWH
-104 AFTQVNALRPQL
+104 AFTQVNALRPHL

-121 GADLDFDVEAGS
+121 GADLDFDVEAAS

-145 ALMQEQLKS
+145 ALMQNQLKS
-154 LGGMVKFQSFRS
+154 LGGRVKFQSFRY
-166 CVDRLTEDGT
+166 CVDRMTEDGT

-197 WQRVVEPEIAMGE
+197 WKRIVEPEIAMGE
-210 HPMLPGVQIPMQ
+210 HPMMPGMQIPME
-222 TGRTVSYAKQFFQ
+222 TGRTISYAQKYFK
-235 PETVSRFFL
+235 PEIVSKFYL
-244 DPCDLMDFYID
+244 DPVDLMDFYID
-255 PNCRSTNVQ
+255 PNTRSTNVQ
-264 QAGFAIRRKMMT
+264 QAGFCIRRKMMT

-281 SYRGVEGFDIPDD
+281 SYRGQEGFDIPDD

-326 GMDQSVDPRLAR
+326 GQDQSVDPRLAR
-338 VEVFRYWQRNHHVWL
+338 VEVLRYWQRDHHVWL
-353 LGREHV
+353 IGREHV
-359 AYNKPNQYQAL
+359 GYNLPNQYQAL

-440 EAEDPAKDVIRLE
+440 EAENPDKDVVRLE

-462 QEVSLVENRDQ
+462 TEVQLVENRDQ

-486 PSSGGNSANRTA
+486 PTAGGNSANRTA
-498 TGVQAQTNASN
+498 TGVQAQTSASN
-509 TRVHGLV
+509 SREQGLV
-516 ANLEDQTLNP
+516 ANIEDQTLNP
-526 MLTQMWTLI
+526 MLTQMWELI
-535 CMFLDPQQILN
+535 CMFMDPQQILT
-546 ILGPDGQNFQVDPVD
+546 ILGPDGQRFQVDPVD
-561 VLNAD
+561 ILNAD

-586 GLQTLTQYVLNPEIL
+586 GLQTLTQYVLNPEII
-601 TAFGEQQQKTLDI
+601 TAMGEQQQKTLDI
-614 EQFTEFYLDVYNVK
+614 EQFTEFYLDVYGVK
-628 AFNLFRPMTPQEIQM
+628 AFNLFRPMTPQEMQDRQQRAQQAGM
-643 KMQQMQMPAQQK
+643 EKMQLQQ
-655 MALQGQRLQMVSA
+655 ARLGTMSQ

-691 LNEVLGI
+691 LNDILGV

-706 ANILEG
+706 AQILEG
-712 NSGS
+712 E

>member
-1 MVTVDANAPS
+1 MLPTDANAPP
-11 PMVPSNVS
+11 PMVPSRVS
-19 DANAFPPLGGFEQRT
+19 DPNAAPPLAGYENRT
-34 SEGIPLGGGEWTAD
+34 ADGIPLGGGEWTAE

-57 FNRAASDRA
+57 FNRAQSDRA

-84 NGEKLWDG
+84 NGEKTWEG
-92 SRTPRANMQIWH
+92 SKTPRANMQIWH

-121 GADLDFDVEAGS
+121 GADLDFDVEAAS
-133 SGTTITQLHQVR
+133 SGTNITQLHQVR
-145 ALMQEQLKS
+145 ALMEEQLRS

-166 CVDRLTEDGT
+166 CVDRLTEDGC

-189 PRQEQAVQ
+189 PRTEQAVQ
-197 WQRVVEPEIAMGE
+197 WKRIVEPEVAMGE
-210 HPMLPGVQIPMQ
+210 HPMLPGVQIPMH
-222 TGRTVSYAKQFFQ
+222 TGRTVSYAKQYFQ
-235 PETVSRFFL
+235 PETVSQFFL
-244 DPCDLMDFYID
+244 DPVDLMDFYID
-255 PNCRSTNVQ
+255 PNTRSTNVQ
-264 QAGFAIRRKMMT
+264 QAGYAIRRKLMT

-281 SYRGVEGFDIPDD
+281 SYRAVEGFDIPDD
-294 ITLYRLSQQK
+294 ITLYRLSQSK

-326 GMDQSVDPRLAR
+326 GQDQSVDPRLAR
-338 VEVFRYWQRNHHVWL
+338 VEVLRYWQKNHHVWL
-353 LGREHV
+353 IGREHIG
-359 AYNKPNQYQAL
+359 YNKPNQYQAL

-440 EAEDPAKDVIRLE
+440 EAEDPQKDVVRLE

-516 ANLEDQTLNP
+516 ANLEDQTLQP
-526 MLTQMWTLI
+526 MLTQLWQLI
-535 CMFLDPQQILN
+535 CMFLDPQQILT

-561 VLNAD
+561 ILNAD
-566 PKFKL
+566 PKFKMR
-571 KTANNMKMRAAMQGG
+571 TANNMKMRAAMQGG
-586 GLQTLTQYVLNPEIL
+586 GLQTLTQYVLNPEIIS
-601 TAFGEQQQKTLDI
+601 AMGEQQQKTLDI

-628 AFNLFRPMTPQEIQM
+628 AFSLFRPMTQQE
-643 KMQQMQMPAQQK
+643 MQAQQQRSQQAGQEK
-655 MALQGQRLQMVSA
+655 MALQGQRLQNMSQ
-668 DAHERDETQ
+668 DAHERDETA
-677 IIVATLNALAQIGA
+677 IIVATLNALAKIGA

-698 ARDAEIKS
+698 ARDSEIAAQKV
-706 ANILEG
+706 LEG
-712 NSGS
+712 Q

>member
-1 MVTVDANAPS
+1 MLPTDPNAPPPMLPS
-11 PMVPSNVS
+11 PVTDP
-19 DANAFPPLGGFEQRT
+19 NAAPPLAGYENRT
-34 SEGIPLGGGEWTAD
+34 ADGIPLGGGEWTAA

-84 NGEKLWDG
+84 NGEKFWDG
-92 SRTPRANMQIWH
+92 SGGKTPRANMQVWH

-121 GADLDFDVEAGS
+121 GADLDFDVEAAS
-133 SGTTITQLHQVR
+133 SGTNITQLQQVR
-145 ALMQEQLKS
+145 ALMENSLKD
-154 LGGMVKFQSFRS
+154 LGGLVKFQSFRY

-189 PRQEQAVQ
+189 PRTVQVVQ
-197 WQRVVEPEIAMGE
+197 WERVAEPEMVMGS
-210 HPMLPGVQIPMQ
+210 HPDLPGMAIPMP
-222 TGRTVSYAKQFFQ
+222 TGRMLSYARKNFKPQT
-235 PETVSRFFL
+235 ESKFFL
-244 DPCDLMDFYID
+244 DPVDLMDFYID
-255 PNCRSTNVQ
+255 PNCRSTNPQ
-264 QAGFAIRRKMMT
+264 KAGFTCRRHMMT
-276 IAELA
+276 IEEVA
-281 SYRGVEGFDIPDD
+281 SYRGQDGYDIPDD

-304 TFTEGDTTRQAIQSY
+304 TFTDGDTTRQAIQSY
-319 RGVNYQP
+319 RGVNYTP
-326 GMDQSVDPRLAR
+326 GQDQSVDPRLAR
-338 VEVFRYWQRNHHVWL
+338 VEVLRYWQKNHHVWL
-353 LGREHV
+353 IGREHI
-359 AYNKPNQYQAL
+359 ARNTANQYQAH
-370 PFLNWCYVN
+370 PFLNWCYIN
-379 ALGSF
+379 ALGGF
-384 YGYSIPELLDSGQKL
+384 YGYSIPELLESGQKL
-399 IKTLTDGR
+399 KKTLIDGR

-421 KLGMARTQSKMKL
+421 KLGMMRTQSKMKL

-440 EAEDPAKDVIRLE
+440 EAENPDKDVVRLE

-462 QEVSLVENRDQ
+462 TEVQIVENNDQ

-516 ANLEDQTLNP
+516 ANIEDQTLEP
-526 MLTQMWTLI
+526 MLTQLWQLI
-535 CMFLDPQQILN
+535 CMFMDPQQILSV
-546 ILGPDGQNFQVDPVD
+546 LGPDGQNFQVDPVD
-561 VLNAD
+561 LLNAD

-586 GLQTLTQYVLNPEIL
+586 GLQNLTQYCLNPEVI
-601 TAFGEQQQKTLDI
+601 TAMGEQQQKTLDI

-628 AFNLFRPMTPQEIQM
+628 AFSLWRPLTPQEMQAQQQRQQQAGM
-643 KMQQMQMPAQQK
+643 EKMQLQQ
-655 MALQGQRLQMVSA
+655 QRLGAMSQ

-691 LNEVLGI
+691 LNDILGV

-706 ANILEG
+706 AQILEG
-712 NSGS
+712 N

>member
-1 MVTVDANAPS
+1 MVTVDANAPP
-11 PMVPSNVS
+11 PMVPSPAS
-19 DANAFPPLGGFEQRT
+19 DANSAPPLGGYEQRT
-34 SEGIPLGGGEWTAD
+34 SEGIPIGGGEWSAE

-84 NGEKLWDG
+84 NGEKYWDG

-121 GADLDFDVEAGS
+121 GADLDFDVEAAS

-145 ALMQEQLKS
+145 ALMQDQLKS

-166 CVDRLTEDGT
+166 CVDRMTEDGV

-189 PRQEQAVQ
+189 PRTEMAIN
-197 WQRVVEPEIAMGE
+197 WQRMVEPEVAMGE
-210 HPMLPGVQIPMQ
+210 HPMLPGVQIPMH
-222 TGRTVSYAKQFFQ
+222 TGRTVSYAKQFYK
-235 PETVSRFFL
+235 PETVSQFFL
-244 DPCDLMDFYID
+244 DPVDLMDFYID
-255 PNCRSTNVQ
+255 PNCRSTNPQ
-264 QAGFAIRRKMMT
+264 QAGFTIRRKMMT

-281 SYRGVEGFDIPDD
+281 SYRGQDGFDIPHDV
-294 ITLYRLSQQK
+294 TLYRLSQQK
-304 TFTEGDTTRQAIQSY
+304 TFTDGDTTRQAIQSY

-326 GMDQSVDPRLAR
+326 GQDQSVDPRLAR
-338 VEVFRYWQRNHHVWL
+338 VEVLRYGQRDHHVWL
-353 LGREHV
+353 IGREHV
-359 AYNKPNQYQAL
+359 ARNTPNQYQAM

-384 YGYSIPELLDSGQKL
+384 YGYSIPELLESGQKL
-399 IKTLTDGR
+399 KKTLIDGR

-440 EAEDPAKDVIRLE
+440 EAEDPSKDVVRLE

-462 QEVSLVENRDQ
+462 TEVQIVENNDQ

-516 ANLEDQTLNP
+516 ANIEDQTLSP
-526 MLTQMWTLI
+526 MLTQLWQLI
-535 CMFLDPQQILN
+535 CMFMDPQQILT

-561 VLNAD
+561 ILNAD

-586 GLQTLTQYVLNPEIL
+586 GLQTLTQYVLNPEII
-601 TAFGEQQQKTLDI
+601 TAMGEQQQKTLDI

-628 AFNLFRPMTPQEIQM
+628 AFNLFRPMTPQE
-643 KMQQMQMPAQQK
+643 MQAQQQRSQQAGQEK
-655 MALQGQRLQMVSA
+655 MALQQQRLGAMSQ

-698 ARDAEIKS
+698 ARDAEIKAS
-706 ANILEG
+706 QILEG
-712 NSGS
+712 Q

>member
-1 MVTVDANAPS
+1 MVTIDPNAPP
-11 PMVPSNVS
+11 PMVPSPAS
-19 DANAFPPLGGFEQRT
+19 DANAAPPPAGYENRT
-34 SEGIPLGGGEWTAD
+34 ADGIPLGGGEWSAD
-48 EAKRIVLGD
+48 QAKKIVLGD
-57 FNRAASDRA
+57 FNRAAADRS

-84 NGEKLWDG
+84 NGEKTWEG
-92 SRTPRANMQIWH
+92 SKTPRANMQIWH

-121 GADLDFDVEAGS
+121 GADLDFDVEAAS

-145 ALMQEQLKS
+145 ALMQDQLKS

-189 PRQEQAVQ
+189 PRTEMAVN
-197 WQRVVEPEIAMGE
+197 WQRVVEPEMALGE
-210 HPMLPGVQIPMQ
+210 HPMLPGVPIPMP
-222 TGRTVSYAKQFFQ
+222 TGRQISYAKQFFK
-235 PETVSRFFL
+235 PETVSQFFL

-255 PNCRSTNVQ
+255 PNTRSTNVQ
-264 QAGFAIRRKMMT
+264 QAGYCIRRKMMT

-281 SYRGVEGFDIPDD
+281 SYRDVEGFDIPTD
-294 ITLYRLSQQK
+294 IELYRLSQSK

-326 GMDQSVDPRLAR
+326 GQDQSVDPRLAR
-338 VEVFRYWQRNHHVWL
+338 VEVLRYWQKNHHVWL

-359 AYNKPNQYQAL
+359 ALNRPNQYQAL

-440 EAEDPAKDVIRLE
+440 EAEDPNKDVVRLE

-462 QEVSLVENRDQ
+462 QEVQLVENRDQ
-473 KVTGITDLAVLGS
+473 KVTGITDLAVLGA
-486 PSSGGNSANRTA
+486 PTAGGNSANRTA

-509 TRVHGLV
+509 SRVHGLV

-526 MLTQMWTLI
+526 MLTQLWQLI
-535 CMFLDPQQILN
+535 CMFLDPQQILT
-546 ILGPDGQNFQVDPVD
+546 ILGPDGQGFQVDPVD
-561 VLNAD
+561 ILNAD

-586 GLQTLTQYVLNPEIL
+586 GLANLTQYVLNPEII
-601 TAFGEQQQKTLDI
+601 TAMGQQQQKTLDI

-628 AFNLFRPMTPQEIQM
+628 AFNLFRPMTPQELQVQQQRAQQQGM
-643 KMQQMQMPAQQK
+643 EKMQ
-655 MALQGQRLQMVSA
+655 LQGQRLQAMSA

-677 IIVATLNALAQIGA
+677 IIVATLNALAKIGA

-706 ANILEG
+706 AQILEG
-712 NSGS
+712 N

>member
-1 MVTVDANAPS
+1 MVTVDANALP
-11 PMVPSNVS
+11 PMVPSKVS
-19 DANAFPPLGGFEQRT
+19 DANGAPPLGGFEQRT
-34 SEGIPLGGGEWTAD
+34 SEGIPLAEGEWSAD
-48 EAKRIVLGD
+48 QAKRIVLGD
-57 FNRAASDRA
+57 FNRAASDRS

-84 NGEKLWDG
+84 NGEKFWDG
-92 SRTPRANMQIWH
+92 SKTPRANMQIWH

-121 GADLDFDVEAGS
+121 GADLDFDVEADS
-133 SGTTITQLHQVR
+133 SGTTITQLQQVR
-145 ALMQEQLKS
+145 ALMQNQMRS

-166 CVDRLTEDGT
+166 CVDRLTEDGV

-189 PRQEQAVQ
+189 PRVEQAVQ

-222 TGRTVSYAKQFFQ
+222 TGRTISYAKQYFK

-244 DPCDLMDFYID
+244 DPVDLMDFYID
-255 PNCRSTNVQ
+255 PNTRSTNTQ
-264 QAGFAIRRKMMT
+264 NAGFCARRKMMT
-276 IAELA
+276 ISDLA
-281 SYRGVEGFDIPDD
+281 SYRDVEGFDIPDD
-294 ITLYRLSQQK
+294 VTLYRLSQQK

-326 GMDQSVDPRLAR
+326 GQDQSVDPRLAR
-338 VEVFRYWQRNHHVWL
+338 VEVLRYWQKNHHVWL

-384 YGYSIPELLDSGQKL
+384 YGYSIPELLESGQKL
-399 IKTLTDGR
+399 KKTLIDGR

-440 EAEDPAKDVIRLE
+440 EAEDPNKDVVRLE

-462 QEVSLVENRDQ
+462 TEVQIVENNDQ

-516 ANLEDQTLNP
+516 ANIEDQTLNP
-526 MLTQMWTLI
+526 MLTQLWQLI
-535 CMFLDPQQILN
+535 CMFMDPQQILT
-546 ILGPDGQNFQVDPVD
+546 ILGPDGQSFQVDPVD
-561 VLNAD
+561 ILNAD

-586 GLQTLTQYVLNPEIL
+586 GLQTLTQYVLNPEII
-601 TAFGEQQQKTLDI
+601 TAMGQQQQKTLDI

-628 AFNLFRPMTPQEIQM
+628 AFNLFRPMTPQEMQAQQQRQQQAGQE
-643 KMQQMQMPAQQK
+643 KMQLQQ
-655 MALQGQRLQMVSA
+655 ARLQNMSA

-691 LNEVLGI
+691 LNDVLGV
-698 ARDAEIKS
+698 ARDAELKS
-706 ANILEG
+706 AKILEAD
-712 NSGS
+712 